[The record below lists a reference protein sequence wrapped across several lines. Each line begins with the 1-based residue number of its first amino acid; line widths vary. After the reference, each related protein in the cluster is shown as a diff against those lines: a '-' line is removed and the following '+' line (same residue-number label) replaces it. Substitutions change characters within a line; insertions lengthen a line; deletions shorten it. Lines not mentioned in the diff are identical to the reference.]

1 MNLKQAILDYALYN
15 HWANENLIQWL
26 NTIDKTIVYKQTQS
40 SFESIDLTLQHM
52 KLAQIFWCTVI
63 TKGNVDQLDETI
75 KINSIDWVMEE
86 LLAGSKLLVE
96 MTSNFTEDEL
106 IANVSSPAIT
116 KKRYEFILHA
126 VNHNSY
132 HRGQIVTI
140 SRSFSI
146 TSGIPNTDYDT
157 YLWKK
162 TN

>member
-1 MNLKQAILDYALYN
+1 LNLKPAILDYALYN

-26 NTIDKTIVYKQTQS
+26 HTIDKAIIYKQTLS

-52 KLAQIFWCTVI
+52 KQAQIFWYTVI

-75 KINSIDWVMEE
+75 KTNSIDWVMEQ

-106 IANVSSPAIT
+106 TANVSSPAIT

-140 SRSFSI
+140 SRSFGI

-157 YLWKK
+157 YLWMK